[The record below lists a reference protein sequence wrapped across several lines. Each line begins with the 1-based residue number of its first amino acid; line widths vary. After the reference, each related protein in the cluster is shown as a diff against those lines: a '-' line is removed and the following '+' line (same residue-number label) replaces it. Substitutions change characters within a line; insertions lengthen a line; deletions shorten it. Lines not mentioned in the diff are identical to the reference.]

1 MILSWYRQN
10 ANDFGTLRATS
21 LLLRVVWRRAI
32 VNARNALLPT
42 RVECPCCDWVGN
54 RFLDYKEMGYSIRN
68 IECPRCGSHS
78 RHRGFFLWLKNDY
91 QIANKF
97 GTAFVFA
104 PEKALASL
112 WASAQGLRTF
122 GIDIEPTRDVDVLAD
137 VMRLPFVNDVANL
150 IWCHHV
156 LEQVTDDHQAMI
168 ELKRVLKSH
177 SGQLI
182 LSVGLSGDLSTRE
195 FGGSDK
201 GLSGNRRSYGADIAE
216 RLTKAG
222 FVVEQVRYG
231 LDAEA
236 MTKHAIRDEP
246 FYICRKG
253 LSEGSSES

>member
-10 ANDFGTLRATS
+10 ANDFGILRATS

-32 VNARNALLPT
+32 VNARNALLTT
-42 RVECPCCDWVGN
+42 RVECPCCGWVGN

-78 RHRGFFLWLKNDY
+78 RHRAFFLWLSNNY
-91 QIANKF
+91 QIAHKS
-97 GTAFVFA
+97 GTALVFA
-104 PEKALASL
+104 PERALASL
-112 WASAQGLRTF
+112 WASAQGLQKV
-122 GIDIEPTRDVDVLAD
+122 GIDIEPSRDIDVLAD
-137 VMRLPFVNDVANL
+137 VMRLPFGAEFANM

-156 LEQVTDDHQAMI
+156 LEQVMDDHQAMM
-168 ELKRVLKSH
+168 ELKRVLKSET
-177 SGQLI
+177 GQLI
-182 LSVGLSGDLSTRE
+182 LSAGLSGDSSTRE

-222 FVVEQVRYG
+222 FVVEQVNYG
-231 LDAEA
+231 LEAEA
-236 MTKHAIRDEP
+236 LTQHAIRDEP

-253 LSEGSSES
+253 LSET

>member
-10 ANDFGTLRATS
+10 ASDFGMLRATS

-32 VNARNALLPT
+32 VSLRNALLPP
-42 RVECPCCDWVGN
+42 RVECPCCGWVGN

-78 RHRGFFLWLKNDY
+78 RHRGFFLWLRNDY
-91 QIANKF
+91 QIADKF
-97 GTAFVFA
+97 GTALVFA

-112 WASAQGLRTF
+112 WANAPSLQIFGL
-122 GIDIEPTRDVDVLAD
+122 DIEPTRDVDLLAD
-137 VMRLPFVNDVANL
+137 VMRLPFAADVADV

-168 ELKRVLKSH
+168 ELKRVLKSQI
-177 SGQLI
+177 GELI
-182 LSVGLSGDLSTRE
+182 LSAGLSGDSATRE

-222 FVVEQVRYG
+222 FVVKQVNYG
-231 LDAEA
+231 LEAEV

-246 FYICRKG
+246 FYVCRK
-253 LSEGSSES
+253 S